1 MTIFKEDPEAVKHF
15 WTRMRKTIRE
25 EIQGATTPQPTWL
38 RSSKVKELLNISD
51 STLQNLRING
61 TLPAYKL
68 GTTWFYRLDEIM
80 AALEA
85 GRQHRKE
92 ADHEKQ

>member
-1 MTIFKEDPEAVKHF
+1 MHEALFPEHFRSEIVKA
-15 WTRMRKTIRE
+15 IRE
-25 EIQGATTPQPTWL
+25 ELRTATTPQPTWL
-38 RSSKVKELLNISD
+38 RSSQVKEMLNISD

-68 GTTWFYRLDEIM
+68 GTTWFYKHDEIV